1 LQFLAALHRGLGTHH
16 FEVIERI
23 KDNPGNYQAGI
34 LLVVGWNDV
43 PRRVVGA
50 RPIHAVFISLHV
62 MVPIPS
68 LVNVCKAELPV
79 LFRFLNSFEKTF
91 SLFVF
96 RKVEEKLNNPRSIA
110 IKVSLQIHDGAIT
123 VLPESFLAEQLLR
136 QPLAAENR
144 WMNPNDQHFLVIR
157 TIEDPDPSA
166 FRKTA
171 RGTPEKI
178 MLQFFSA
185 RLFEAENLAAFW
197 IYSGHNVPDGAIL
210 AGRVHPLENQK
221 QSIAVRRVVKLLQ

>member
-1 LQFLAALHRGLGTHH
+1 
-16 FEVIERI
+16 
-23 KDNPGNYQAGI
+23 
-34 LLVVGWNDV
+34 
-43 PRRVVGA
+43 
-50 RPIHAVFISLHV
+50 

-144 WMNPNDQHFLVIR
+144 WMNPNDS
-157 TIEDPDPSA
+157 TS
-166 FRKTA
+166 
-171 RGTPEKI
+171 
-178 MLQFFSA
+178 S
-185 RLFEAENLAAFW
+185 
-197 IYSGHNVPDGAIL
+197 
-210 AGRVHPLENQK
+210 
-221 QSIAVRRVVKLLQ
+221 